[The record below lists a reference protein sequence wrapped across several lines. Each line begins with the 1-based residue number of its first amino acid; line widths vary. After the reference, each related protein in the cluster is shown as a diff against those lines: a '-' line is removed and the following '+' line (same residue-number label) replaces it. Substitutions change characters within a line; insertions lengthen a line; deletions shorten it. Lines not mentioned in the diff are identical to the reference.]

1 MKQMLLIGR
10 LAWRDVLSEKIM
22 ALCLIVG
29 LAATAA
35 PLLVIAGLRAGLVE
49 GLRASLLEDPRIRE
63 ISNAGNRDFDAAWLA
78 ALGRRP
84 EVVFVS
90 PRTRTLAAS
99 ALLVPP
105 DRPQD
110 ARRVELLPSHAGDPL
125 LTPADMP
132 ADPSGI
138 VLSAPAAAALHVRA
152 GDGLDLHVARLGEGA
167 AQEILPVRV
176 AAVAP
181 QRATAHDTAFVA
193 LRLAQTVEVFRE
205 DPLSWPDA
213 WAKAGQSAHVWA
225 GFRLYVRRL
234 DDVPAEDAAL
244 RAAGIDVVSRAG
256 DVSGLLTLDRRMTL
270 LFRLTACMG
279 VAGFVASL
287 AAGLWANVERKRLS
301 LATLRFVGVPFLGG
315 FPLIQAQI
323 LAIGGIALALCGAA
337 LVGRV
342 INHQFAQVLP
352 PGHPLCII
360 DGRLC
365 VLASALTIAGAFLAS
380 AAAAFRAGRIDPWE
394 GVSTP

>member
-1 MKQMLLIGR
+1 M
-10 LAWRDVLSEKIM
+10 LSEKIM

-35 PLLVIAGLRAGLVE
+35 PLLVVAGLRAGLVE

-63 ISNAGNRDFDAAWLA
+63 LSNASNRDFDAAWLA
-78 ALGRRP
+78 ALARRP
-84 EVVFVS
+84 EIAFVT

-99 ALLVPP
+99 ALLIPHG
-105 DRPQD
+105 RPQD

-125 LTPADMP
+125 LAPASMP
-132 ADPSGI
+132 ADPYGI
-138 VLSAPAAAALHVRA
+138 VLSAPAAAALHVQA
-152 GDGLDLHVARLGEGA
+152 GDRLDLQIARLGEGA
-167 AQEILPVRV
+167 AQEVLPVRV
-176 AAVAP
+176 AALAP

-205 DPLSWPDA
+205 APLSWPDA
-213 WAKAGQSAHVWA
+213 WAQAGQPAHVWA

-234 DDVPAEDAAL
+234 EDVPAEDVAL
-244 RAAGIDVVSRAG
+244 HSAGIDVVSRAG
-256 DVSGLLTLDRRMTL
+256 DVSDLLTFDRRMTL
-270 LFRLTACMG
+270 LFRLIACMG

-301 LATLRFVGVPFLGG
+301 LATMRFVGVPFLSG

-323 LAIGGIALALCGAA
+323 LAIGGIAVALLGAT
-337 LVGRV
+337 LVGRM

-352 PGHPLCII
+352 GGHPLCII

-365 VLASALTIAGAFLAS
+365 TLACVLTIAGAFLAS